1 MLLVTACIDMHRAQ
15 CSVLA
20 GKNHYVFLP
29 RLFPL
34 DKQAHSGLQPRD
46 CVGYVHLIGS
56 QNNSR
61 EVEEFVK
68 FRIQTKQVQS
78 KNSKQDYGQTNARLV
93 GYIHVG

>member
-1 MLLVTACIDMHRAQ
+1 MHHAQ

-34 DKQAHSGLQPRD
+34 DKQTHSGLQLQD

-56 QNNSR
+56 QNNSG
-61 EVEEFVK
+61 EEEEFIK
-68 FRIQTKQVQS
+68 FSIQTKQVQS
-78 KNSKQDYGQTNARLV
+78 KNSKQDYRQTSVWLNIHIATERLYVARV
-93 GYIHVG
+93 W